1 MAAFRI
7 SRKRPSSGSDQPTT
21 PADRVGD
28 RLNST
33 IAMRSRTLL
42 QGLILVS
49 VSAMVFLPF
58 YVSFMDSSND
68 KETSVATSRTDCSRK
83 RRVHVGIFTGRW
95 MFLRVLLPYL
105 YRELRHNGGVVD
117 RVLFAMMQYNDETQ
131 TKLKDFATSAN
142 SVLNDE
148 VFQFLYLNKDP
159 HAKKEAVY
167 PGFYYHVFK
176 HLMQYPSDVYFKLDD
191 DIVYI
196 HPHAFSTMRNN
207 KDSGRCFMHFGNIV
221 SNWRCNWLHQQIG
234 VYDDDEVN
242 PKGLTFDYAPNA
254 ECGWKRAD
262 CAEMTLRTFVH
273 HYQRKQLNR
282 YMFNGLDKISDRVQF
297 SIQFFLLDSD
307 LVDFEKMLTVGPIGK
322 EGTESDE
329 KWWTAYSQKVENP
342 GCIVGEGFVV
352 HFSYY
357 PTVKHLLDSGLLEE
371 FENIV
376 RKEVGTK
383 MPQLLWDVTDL

>member
-1 MAAFRI
+1 MR
-7 SRKRPSSGSDQPTT
+7 
-21 PADRVGD
+21 
-28 RLNST
+28 T
-33 IAMRSRTLL
+33 ITLL
-42 QGLILVS
+42 QSLTLVS
-49 VSAMVFLPF
+49 VLAMVFIPF
-58 YVSFMDSSND
+58 YVSFMDSSSD
-68 KETSVATSRTDCSRK
+68 KTSVATKTDYSRK
-83 RRVHVGIFTGRW
+83 SRVHVGIFTGRW

-105 YRELRHNGGVVD
+105 YKELRHNDGVVD
-117 RVLFAMMQYNDETQ
+117 KVLFAMMQYNDETL

-148 VFQFLYLNKDP
+148 AFQFLYLNKDP
-159 HAKKEAVY
+159 HEKKEALY
-167 PGFYYHVFK
+167 PRFYYHVFK
-176 HLMQYPSDVYFKLDD
+176 HLMQNPSDVYFKLDD

-196 HPHAFSTMRNN
+196 HPHAFRAMINH

-234 VYDDDEVN
+234 VYDSEVN
-242 PKGLTFDYAPNA
+242 PKGLTFDYGPDA

-273 HYQRKQLNR
+273 HYHKRQLNR
-282 YMFNGLDKISDRVQF
+282 YMFNELDQISDRVRF

-307 LVDFEKMLTVGPIGK
+307 LVDFEIMLTVGPIGK
-322 EGTESDE
+322 EGAESDE
-329 KWWTAYSQKVENP
+329 KWWTVYSQKVENP
-342 GCIVGEGFVV
+342 SCIVGEGFVV

-357 PTVKHLLDSGLLEE
+357 QTVRHLLDSGLLEE

-376 RKEVGTK
+376 RKEVGMK